1 MSLLV
6 LMSVSGSICTVFSL
20 LLKKAEGQF
29 FHPGWQDVL
38 LKMALSLYLIPC
50 PLALIA
56 KRFWN
61 EAQNRAVA
69 SGMADIRIS
78 PERASVLV
86 HKNGAVGNR
95 GFWIFALITV
105 VALFMMLFRLWR
117 EIAGYI
123 SGRRALMSLDVDIA
137 EQELEGLREKVGL
150 KRSVQIFEASFPG
163 SAFTMGYF
171 HPVIMIPEKLGKGQ
185 RDVVLLH
192 EMYHIK
198 RNDIV
203 FKFLVTVAV
212 CIHWFN
218 PLIYV
223 LPELFNRNCELN
235 CDELVIRHLSPEE
248 RMLYGREIFRQALL
262 VKEERNMF
270 AGFCGNR
277 TKKGLTKERVENI
290 MRENRKKCSRKA
302 KFAMGVLTSMIWI
315 VSSVPVFAYDGV
327 TVLRIEGDEEL
338 IRERCED
345 FFNKDI
351 LATTNGNFMFEQ
363 EDMDIRFDQQ
373 FTDENGNIYEVDKNA
388 GGRAGCTH
396 SSLISGTYQEHVK
409 NSSGGCVLK
418 SYNANRCNGCGSM
431 FLGSLISKTEYA
443 VCPH

>member
-1 MSLLV
+1 
-6 LMSVSGSICTVFSL
+6 
-20 LLKKAEGQF
+20 
-29 FHPGWQDVL
+29 
-38 LKMALSLYLIPC
+38 
-50 PLALIA
+50 
-56 KRFWN
+56 
-61 EAQNRAVA
+61 
-69 SGMADIRIS
+69 
-78 PERASVLV
+78 
-86 HKNGAVGNR
+86 
-95 GFWIFALITV
+95 
-105 VALFMMLFRLWR
+105 
-117 EIAGYI
+117 
-123 SGRRALMSLDVDIA
+123 
-137 EQELEGLREKVGL
+137 
-150 KRSVQIFEASFPG
+150 
-163 SAFTMGYF
+163 
-171 HPVIMIPEKLGKGQ
+171 
-185 RDVVLLH
+185 
-192 EMYHIK
+192 
-198 RNDIV
+198 
-203 FKFLVTVAV
+203 
-212 CIHWFN
+212 
-218 PLIYV
+218 
-223 LPELFNRNCELN
+223 
-235 CDELVIRHLSPEE
+235 
-248 RMLYGREIFRQALL
+248 MLYGREIFRQALL